1 MEKKLLEQAKDA
13 VAKECGWSDFNDV
26 IKHELDFSPNAI
38 IDSVAI
44 EYNRLCN
51 EWISV
56 DERLP
61 EIDEEY
67 LLYVYDEDIEQYFHS
82 VGYFEKS
89 KKVFNTDLCIEM
101 KSILFWKPLPQPPK

>member
-61 EIDEEY
+61 ET
-67 LLYVYDEDIEQYFHS
+67 FTS
-82 VGYFEKS
+82 VF
-89 KKVFNTDLCIEM
+89 VFGEGIRTVAIFDMDRKFYPDFRAIVHINVTHWMPI
-101 KSILFWKPLPQPPK
+101 PQPPQK

>member
-56 DERLP
+56 RENGVCKCSNGHECYDIVIK
-61 EIDEEY
+61 EI
-67 LLYVYDEDIEQYFHS
+67 
-82 VGYFEKS
+82 EKIV
-89 KKVFNTDLCIEM
+89 K
-101 KSILFWKPLPQPPK
+101 